1 LSKKKRL
8 IIEISFIALLL
19 IASLAV
25 YLIMELSR
33 APGDYVSVSVG
44 EEVVMEIPLTESGE
58 YPILGGK
65 NILVIE
71 NGYAYMKYAD
81 CPKQVCVN
89 TGMVAMSGEKIICS
103 HNGVKVRVI
112 TGDGEDILESR

>member
-1 LSKKKRL
+1 
-8 IIEISFIALLL
+8 
-19 IASLAV
+19 
-25 YLIMELSR
+25 MELSR
-33 APGDYVSVSVG
+33 TPGDYVSVSVG

-89 TGMVAMSGEKIICS
+89 TGRVAMSGEKIICS